1 MIGYI
6 VKNIKKSLGAL
17 LVCALLSGCSSD
29 EGNAVKT
36 LSPGGLTINDKAIYL
51 GGEMNDYE
59 ASETYRLRKDGHG
72 YCTLATLRSDW
83 APYKFK
89 FADENWSKGTNFGF
103 LTPPGVLRDGARSLE
118 LNPNSK
124 FEEISYYPKKD
135 GVYRFCLIPKND
147 RYYVTVTKS
156 SKKELPSMAQLIDMS
171 RSDFE

>member
-17 LVCALLSGCSSD
+17 LVCSLLSGCSSD

-36 LSPGGLTINDKAIYL
+36 LLPGGLTINDKAIYL
-51 GGEMNDYE
+51 RGEMNDYE

-89 FADENWSKGTNFGF
+89 FADENW
-103 LTPPGVLRDGARSLE
+103 
-118 LNPNSK
+118 
-124 FEEISYYPKKD
+124 YP
-135 GVYRFCLIPKND
+135 LSA
-147 RYYVTVTKS
+147 S
-156 SKKELPSMAQLIDMS
+156 SFASS
-171 RSDFE
+171 

>member
-51 GGEMNDYE
+51 RGEMNDYE

-89 FADENWSKGTNFGF
+89 FAD
-103 LTPPGVLRDGARSLE
+103 
-118 LNPNSK
+118 
-124 FEEISYYPKKD
+124 
-135 GVYRFCLIPKND
+135 
-147 RYYVTVTKS
+147 
-156 SKKELPSMAQLIDMS
+156 
-171 RSDFE
+171 